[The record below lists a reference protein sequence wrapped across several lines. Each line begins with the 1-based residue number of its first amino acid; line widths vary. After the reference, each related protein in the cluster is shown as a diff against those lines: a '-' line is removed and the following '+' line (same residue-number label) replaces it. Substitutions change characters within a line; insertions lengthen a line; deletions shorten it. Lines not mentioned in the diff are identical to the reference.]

1 VIGDGNENPTTNK
14 GVVEVEI
21 NGDLDITEHNEVESL
36 TVSALATYK
45 EDKDCSQYQHP
56 ING

>member
-1 VIGDGNENPTTNK
+1 VIGDGNDNPTTNK

-36 TVSALATYK
+36 TVTSVLW
-45 EDKDCSQYQHP
+45 QHTRKTRIAP
-56 ING
+56 STNI